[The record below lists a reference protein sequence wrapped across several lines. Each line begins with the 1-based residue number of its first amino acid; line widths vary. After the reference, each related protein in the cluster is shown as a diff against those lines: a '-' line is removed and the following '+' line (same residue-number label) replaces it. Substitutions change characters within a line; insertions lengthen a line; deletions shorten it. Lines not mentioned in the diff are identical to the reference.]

1 MAVTAVKWLYKAKPI
16 QMNMPMSRPIRKRN
30 INCLRPR
37 ALPAQLVAAVCAF
50 VTLDVEAGGVTVDTA
65 ALTPDSEPAP
75 ESADDA
81 RVIEPELPL
90 VVDPRLILFKSARS
104 SAADWHR
111 KSESFSRHFRIT

>member
-1 MAVTAVKWLYKAKPI
+1 MKWLYKAKPI
-16 QMNMPMSRPIRKRN
+16 QMTMPMSRPIRKRN
-30 INCLRPR
+30 INGLRPR
-37 ALPAQLVAAVCAF
+37 ALPAQPLAAVCAF
-50 VTLDVEAGGVTVDTA
+50 DASDVEGGGETVDTA
-65 ALTPDSEPAP
+65 ALTPEPEPAP